1 MPLYAV
7 QDRFDPK
14 QYYGPIPLAKEELD
28 IGFVDVYQM
37 HKVTPETARRAREQ
51 LDDGDIA
58 IGVGV
63 VGMNGKQLREAHNL
77 LEKEGIEL
85 ISNQFTLNLGDQGA
99 LYDGTLKAC
108 QELGVTPIGADP
120 PPSLAAP
127 FPSHPTRPPPL
138 PSPRP
143 HKPATPTSTLAARLR
158 LCLRQ
163 VHVGGPAREWRGG
176 PWRAG
181 CKCEAIRQTQAAGA
195 PNFARGIGERACTC
209 LVAWLRLRS
218 LTHPPT
224 SNMYRS
230 PRRPR
235 LG

>member
-63 VGMNGKQLREAHNL
+63 VGMNGKQLREAHKL

-85 ISNQFTLNLGDQGA
+85 ISNQFTLNLGD
-99 LYDGTLKAC
+99 
-108 QELGVTPIGADP
+108 
-120 PPSLAAP
+120 
-127 FPSHPTRPPPL
+127 HR
-138 PSPRP
+138 
-143 HKPATPTSTLAARLR
+143 
-158 LCLRQ
+158 
-163 VHVGGPAREWRGG
+163 
-176 PWRAG
+176 
-181 CKCEAIRQTQAAGA
+181 
-195 PNFARGIGERACTC
+195 
-209 LVAWLRLRS
+209 
-218 LTHPPT
+218 
-224 SNMYRS
+224 
-230 PRRPR
+230 
-235 LG
+235 